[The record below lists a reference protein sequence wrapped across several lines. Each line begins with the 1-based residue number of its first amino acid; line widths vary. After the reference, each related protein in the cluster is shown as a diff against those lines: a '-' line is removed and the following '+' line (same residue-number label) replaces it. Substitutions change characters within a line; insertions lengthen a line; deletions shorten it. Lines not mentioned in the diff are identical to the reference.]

1 VVAVEYLTR
10 ALLVV
15 ALAVAGVS
23 VLIQVAVAQELLG
36 KVLQEVA
43 VAVAVLHILLVVAA
57 ARAQ

>member
-1 VVAVEYLTR
+1 M
-10 ALLVV
+10 